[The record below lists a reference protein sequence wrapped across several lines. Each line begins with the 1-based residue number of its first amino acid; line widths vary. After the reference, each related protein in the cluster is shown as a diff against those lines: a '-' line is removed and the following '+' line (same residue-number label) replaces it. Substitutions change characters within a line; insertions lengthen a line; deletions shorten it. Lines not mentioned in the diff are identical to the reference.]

1 MVNYK
6 SMLRKIAVTALLAVV
21 ASAAVAAEVTL
32 RYYPYELQL
41 RHAFNLASMSRRTTP
56 GVQVEISIDGVKGY
70 GEASMPPYLGESVE
84 SVTAFLSRVN
94 PQRLSDPFAM
104 EAVHHYLDSLSAG
117 DRAAKAAVDI
127 ALHDIA
133 GKMAGRPCYALLGL
147 TPGNLP
153 CTSFTISNDTPDEL
167 ERKLTESEPYR
178 VIKVKM
184 GVKGDRELIE
194 WLRSRT
200 DRPICVD
207 VNQGWKTRQEALDNI
222 LWLADR
228 NVLFV
233 EQPMAKDDLESHR
246 WLKERSPLPIVA
258 DEAVQTSV
266 DIPSLA
272 EAYDGINIKLMKS
285 GGLHEAYK
293 MAVLAK
299 ALGLKVML
307 GCMTETSCAVTA
319 AAQLAPLAE
328 WVDLDGN
335 LLISNDIFEGMKI
348 VDGRVSLTQMPGLGL
363 IPVSG
368 QEN

>member
-1 MVNYK
+1 
-6 SMLRKIAVTALLAVV
+6 MLKKIIAAAIAV
-21 ASAAVAAEVTL
+21 ASVMPAGAAEAADVSDVSAVDFK
-32 RYYPYELQL
+32 YYPYELQL
-41 RHAFNLASMSRRTTP
+41 RHAFNLSTMSRRSTP
-56 GVQVEISIDGVKGY
+56 GVQVEITVDGVKGY

-84 SVTAFLSRVN
+84 SVLAFLSRVD

-104 EAVHHYLDSLSAG
+104 EEIHSYLDSLSTG
-117 DRAAKAAVDI
+117 DRVAKAAIDI
-127 ALHDIA
+127 ALHDIM
-133 GKMAGRPCYALLGL
+133 GKIAGRPCYSLFGL
-147 TPGNLP
+147 TPGEMP
-153 CTSFTISNDTPDEL
+153 YTSFTISNDTPEEL
-167 ERKLTESEPYR
+167 ERKLAESEPYR
-178 VIKVKM
+178 IIKVKM

-194 WLRSRT
+194 WIRSRT

-207 VNQGWKTRQEALDNI
+207 VNQGWKTREEALENI

-228 NVLFV
+228 NVIFV
-233 EQPMAKDDLESHR
+233 EQPMAKDDIESHR

-258 DEAVQTSV
+258 DEAVQTSA
-266 DIPSLA
+266 DIPALA
-272 EAYDGINIKLMKS
+272 DAYDGINIKLMKS

-335 LLISNDIFEGMKI
+335 LLIANDIFKGMQI
-348 VDGRVSLTQMPGLGL
+348 IDGRVTLSRLPGLGL
-363 IPVSG
+363 TPAAD
-368 QEN
+368 